1 MSKLIQCMGFAVL
14 LATPWTVSGQAPAS
28 ESTMQLRCGSA
39 AEIELPLLLADQ
51 TSMWEG
57 DLTPSGRYRFRLY
70 ATAHGHWTL
79 VRAPRP
85 FPEAGEWHE
94 KAVCIVAQGQSHA
107 VSEDA
112 KYAIRED
119 EAIQDR
125 LVDIEARRLAYFL
138 RLERRESASSE
149 D

>member
-1 MSKLIQCMGFAVL
+1 M
-14 LATPWTVSGQAPAS
+14 
-28 ESTMQLRCGSA
+28 
-39 AEIELPLLLADQ
+39 
-51 TSMWEG
+51 
-57 DLTPSGRYRFRLY
+57 
-70 ATAHGHWTL
+70 
-79 VRAPRP
+79 RAPRP
-85 FPEAGEWHE
+85 FPEAGEWHG

-125 LVDIEARRLAYFL
+125 LVDIEARWLAYFL
-138 RLERRESASSE
+138 RLERRESASNE

>member
-1 MSKLIQCMGFAVL
+1 MSKPIRCIGFAVL
-14 LATPWTVSGQAPAS
+14 LAMPWTVSGQVPAS
-28 ESTMQLRCGSA
+28 ESAMLLRCGSA
-39 AEIELPLLLADQ
+39 SEIELPLLQADQ
-51 TSMWEG
+51 TPMWEG

-70 ATAHGHWTL
+70 ATAYGHWTL

-107 VSEDA
+107 VSKDA
-112 KYAIRED
+112 EYAIRED
-119 EAIQDR
+119 EAITDR
-125 LVDIEARRLAYFL
+125 LVDIEARWLAYYL
-138 RLERRESASSE
+138 RLERRGSASSE